1 MISRSYI
8 IPYQYYNYDIH
19 TPPSNLFLTRKNTD
33 GLDQFLPDFFESNP
47 GGAADNEL
55 KQYKFNI
62 TRHINEIL
70 AGTTNNETLKIIPS
84 GAGISAN
91 RVVLNG
97 MQSSKK
103 DKAKLLLT
111 YTKY

>member
-1 MISRSYI
+1 M
-8 IPYQYYNYDIH
+8 PYQYYNYDIH
-19 TPPSNLFLTRKNTD
+19 TPPSNLFLTRKND
-33 GLDQFLPDFFESNP
+33 EGSAQFLPDFFESNP
-47 GGAADNEL
+47 GGAANNTT

-62 TRHINEIL
+62 TRHVNEIL
-70 AGTTNNETLKIIPS
+70 AGQTNNDTLKIIPS

-91 RVVLNG
+91 RVILNG
-97 MQSSKK
+97 MQSTKK